1 MPNFHLITPVN
12 IKPIPDSHLDKA
24 KPFVTFVTRYYL
36 YGFSRE
42 RIPTTLLGGLPTK
55 DRVTLIELG

>member
-1 MPNFHLITPVN
+1 
-12 IKPIPDSHLDKA
+12 
-24 KPFVTFVTRYYL
+24 VTFVTRYYL